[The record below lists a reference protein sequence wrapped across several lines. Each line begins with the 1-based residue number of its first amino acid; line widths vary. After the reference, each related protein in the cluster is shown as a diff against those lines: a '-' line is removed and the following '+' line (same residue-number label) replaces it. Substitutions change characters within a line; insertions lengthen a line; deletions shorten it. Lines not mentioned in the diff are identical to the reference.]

1 MKKNLYLLVLPLL
14 VACGNAVQKKGSAI
28 PVDSIEIEEVVDSVV
43 EWVEPEGEEV
53 EESSIDNS
61 YSTQNSDIV
70 KAFDV
75 EADVY
80 KVNTT
85 TMEMSYRGKEDL
97 HVTLYTNHTAYA
109 VGREGASMQVY
120 ESTQKGYDF
129 MCNVYGNKYIYFFS
143 TDEIQ

>member
-1 MKKNLYLLVLPLL
+1 MFKWISSKQIFLSIFNFIYNLVCVYFYCTCV
-14 VACGNAVQKKGSAI
+14 VGCVDVDVVSAS
-28 PVDSIEIEEVVDSVV
+28 D
-43 EWVEPEGEEV
+43 
-53 EESSIDNS
+53 S
-61 YSTQNSDIV
+61 YSTQGSDVV
-70 KAFDV
+70 KDFDV

>member
-1 MKKNLYLLVLPLL
+1 MKKILYLLVLPLL

-28 PVDSIEIEEVVDSVV
+28 PVDSDSICVVDSVD

-129 MCNVYGNKYIYFFS
+129 MCSVYGTKYIYFFS

>member
-1 MKKNLYLLVLPLL
+1 MKKILYLLVLPLL

-28 PVDSIEIEEVVDSVV
+28 PVDSYSICVVDSVD

-120 ESTQKGYDF
+120 ESTERGYDF
-129 MCNVYGNKYIYFFS
+129 MCAVYGNKYIYIFS

>member
-1 MKKNLYLLVLPLL
+1 MKKILYLVMLPLFIG
-14 VACGNAVQKKGSAI
+14 CGNTAQKTISQAEADSLAVI
-28 PVDSIEIEEVVDSVV
+28 DSVDV
-43 EWVEPEGEEV
+43 DVV
-53 EESSIDNS
+53 SASDS
-61 YSTQNSDIV
+61 YSTQGSDVV
-70 KAFDV
+70 KEFDV

-120 ESTQKGYDF
+120 ESTERGYDF

>member
-1 MKKNLYLLVLPLL
+1 MKKVLYLLVLPLF
-14 VACGNAVQKKGSAI
+14 VACGNTAQHSNASNSSISGDS
-28 PVDSIEIEEVVDSVV
+28 DSICVTDSVDEVVAQYDAAQDDYSSQESDVV
-43 EWVEPEGEEV
+43 KEFYV
-53 EESSIDNS
+53 
-61 YSTQNSDIV
+61 T
-70 KAFDV
+70 
-75 EADVY
+75 ADVY

-85 TMEMSYRGKEDL
+85 TMEMTYRGKEDL
-97 HVTLYTNHTAYA
+97 CVTLYTNHTAYA

>member
-1 MKKNLYLLVLPLL
+1 MKKILYLVMLPLFIG
-14 VACGNAVQKKGSAI
+14 CGNTAPKTISQAEADSLAV
-28 PVDSIEIEEVVDSVV
+28 IEGVDSVV
-43 EWVEPEGEEV
+43 VEDV
-53 EESSIDNS
+53 DVVSASDS
-61 YSTQNSDIV
+61 YSTQGSDVV
-70 KAFDV
+70 KEFDV

-120 ESTQKGYDF
+120 ESTERGYDF